1 MYEQHFGLQKHP
13 FTAKA
18 SGADVFV
25 GPQTATTM
33 AGLKKALQ
41 SQDAVIA
48 VYGSPGAGK
57 STLVAKA
64 LDAVADTHRSVRIGR
79 MSLDGADAL
88 EFLLEELGV
97 TELPRG
103 TIRQFAA
110 LREKLG
116 QLESEGKRLVIVVE
130 DAVLT
135 GVDTMAEFEAL
146 TAADAGESGGAAIV
160 VMGDERLDDFLKDR
174 QLARLAQRIRQ
185 RHEIP
190 PLSPAELRGYLAHC
204 FRKAGK
210 AFEEIF
216 DADAAVVI
224 HDLCNGNPRIAN
236 MICIGALMKATGM
249 FALDAIDRALDA
261 NLPARQ
267 RKYLAINKQ
276 ALRSGA
282 AFNPT

>member
-1 MYEQHFGLQKHP
+1 MYEKHFGLQKHP
-13 FTAKA
+13 FTARA

-25 GPQTATTM
+25 GPQTAATM

-41 SQDAVIA
+41 SQDAVITVCGPA
-48 VYGSPGAGK
+48 GAGK
-57 STLVAKA
+57 STLVGKA

-110 LREKLG
+110 FRTRLG
-116 QLESEGKRLVIVVE
+116 QLEAEGKRLVIVVE

-146 TAADAGESGGAAIV
+146 TAADAGETGGAAIV
-160 VMGDERLDDFLKDR
+160 VMGDERLDVFLQDR
-174 QLARLAQRIRQ
+174 QLARLAQRVRQ
-185 RHEIP
+185 RHEIL

-210 AFEEIF
+210 PFADLF

-224 HDLCNGNPRIAN
+224 HDLCGGNPRIAN
-236 MICIGALMKATGM
+236 NIVDAVLAAAASSGTSPVGGKFIADVSSNQLGAAE
-249 FALDAIDRALDA
+249 RVS
-261 NLPARQ
+261 RQ
-267 RKYLAINKQ
+267 RA
-276 ALRSGA
+276 
-282 AFNPT
+282 